1 VRLFQQTV
9 RKNCSKF
16 SRFLDYV
23 DRNSSQ
29 KFKPADIQEIVRFH
43 SGQYCEDLQN
53 ALNFFGNQTHELD
66 KKFSGLNHFTSELL
80 KLLENQIRA
89 IDALS
94 DELKKRNKLLQQDA
108 KVLCRYVSL
117 FFRVKTQLNLIIS

>member
-1 VRLFQQTV
+1 MNIGQIQSREFSEKRRTVLPLLEERAGVRTDV
-9 RKNCSKF
+9 ETN
-16 SRFLDYV
+16 
-23 DRNSSQ
+23 
-29 KFKPADIQEIVRFH
+29 

-53 ALNFFGNQTHELD
+53 ALNFFGNQTNELD

-89 IDALS
+89 MDALS
-94 DELKKRNKLLQQDA
+94 DELKKRNKLLQQDT

-117 FFRVKTQLNLIIS
+117 FFRVKTQLNLIIA